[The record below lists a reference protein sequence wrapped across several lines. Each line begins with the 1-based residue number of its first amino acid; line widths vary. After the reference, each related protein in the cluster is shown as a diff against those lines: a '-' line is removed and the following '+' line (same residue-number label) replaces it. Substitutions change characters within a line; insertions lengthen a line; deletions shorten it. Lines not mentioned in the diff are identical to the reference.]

1 MLALDNVC
9 RSHFK
14 HFNKAVSDM
23 CTIVTSLQ
31 KVHILGDSRVHDPA
45 NTLDTEV
52 YEGNNPNST
61 F

>member
-1 MLALDNVC
+1 MC
-9 RSHFK
+9 II
-14 HFNKAVSDM
+14 VS
-23 CTIVTSLQ
+23 SLQ

-52 YEGNNPNST
+52 YEFEGNNPNST